1 MMKYSALP
9 SHRLTSWSYLMLPTS
24 LILQKHLAWPTV
36 LASIPHLYANM
47 WLECHCIV
55 GALSPSYLVVIEKT
69 LSTIPFIS
77 ASASS
82 AVHTTF
88 SFRQTD
94 LKYHTLSFFVGQQ
107 FKFASSTKQKPNVC
121 ILSSEKLVLQWH
133 VESVI
138 IKILQ
143 EWENRP
149 CGRVSFLIMMPL
161 TFQGIKVMIY
171 LEHDMTVPPFWKTAT
186 EFSVY
191 SHQPSILP
199 SSKPCQTLGT
209 SDLFQT
215 QGKTEK

>member
-1 MMKYSALP
+1 MNPLGFTYELYLPFSMMKYSALP

-47 WLECHCIV
+47 WPECHCIV
-55 GALSPSYLVVIEKT
+55 GALSPSYPVVIEKT

-107 FKFASSTKQKPNVC
+107 FKFAPSTKQKPNVC

-143 EWENRP
+143 N
-149 CGRVSFLIMMPL
+149 
-161 TFQGIKVMIY
+161 
-171 LEHDMTVPPFWKTAT
+171 
-186 EFSVY
+186 
-191 SHQPSILP
+191 
-199 SSKPCQTLGT
+199 
-209 SDLFQT
+209 
-215 QGKTEK
+215 GKTGHVEEFLFWLWCPWRFKG